1 MNERQHRAFDGAAVL
16 EGRHRT
22 SGVRGGEF
30 ARRERGQQA
39 YAERL
44 LADIDAEARPADL
57 SVAAG
62 AYRRALDLAE
72 SLHMRPLVAQ
82 CLLGLARL
90 HRQAGERDQARKGLA
105 DAIARFSTM
114 GMTLWVER
122 AQADLDA

>member
-1 MNERQHRAFDGAAVL
+1 MAGLACGRLTLGHARRALQLAED
-16 EGRHRT
+16 
-22 SGVRGGEF
+22 
-30 ARRERGQQA
+30 RRERGQQA

>member
-1 MNERQHRAFDGAAVL
+1 
-16 EGRHRT
+16 
-22 SGVRGGEF
+22 
-30 ARRERGQQA
+30 
-39 YAERL
+39 
-44 LADIDAEARPADL
+44 
-57 SVAAG
+57 
-62 AYRRALDLAE
+62 
-72 SLHMRPLVAQ
+72 MRPLVAQ